1 MKKMLLLCVVFAGML
16 LLANGCAYYEQ
27 NKNIENS
34 KKLRINMTKAQ
45 VLKVMGE
52 PVKDED
58 YSAPN
63 VWFYYI
69 NTAWYDGYTTEDE
82 CLPLVFKKGKLNGWG
97 WDYFEKAR
105 IQHKY
110 SK

>member
-1 MKKMLLLCVVFAGML
+1 MKRLLLLCLVISGML
-16 LLANGCAYYEQ
+16 LLSAGCAYYEQ
-27 NKNIENS
+27 NRNIENS
-34 KKLRINMTKAQ
+34 KKLRINMSKAQ
-45 VLKVMGE
+45 VLKVMGK
-52 PVKDED
+52 PVQNQD

-69 NTAWYDGYTTEDE
+69 DTAWYDGLTTEDE
-82 CLPLVFKKGKLNGWG
+82 CLPLIFRNEKLIGWG